1 MTQKEMD
8 YERIKQSI
16 EYISE
21 NYIKQ
26 PELNEIAEHV
36 HLSPY
41 HFQRLFIRWAGVSP
55 KKFLQY
61 LTIEKSKQKLEEC
74 GNLAEVAY
82 DVGLSGT
89 SRLHDLF
96 INIEGMTP
104 FQYKQYGAGITI
116 YYEFFI
122 SPFGKFLLA
131 VTNNNK
137 VCSIQFA
144 DNEIFAEEELKNQ
157 WCNSTIIRSR
167 KKTGLIADKIFNLK
181 STDPIQVLTK
191 GTPFQIKVWESLLK
205 IPFGQLT
212 SYQSIAELINKPKAL
227 QAVGSAIGNN
237 PIAYLIPC
245 HRVIRKAGNISQY
258 HWGETR
264 KKAIIGWEASYLEVA

>member
-1 MTQKEMD
+1 MTQKELD
-8 YERIKQSI
+8 YERIKKSI
-16 EYISE
+16 EYISG
-21 NYIKQ
+21 NYTDQ

-61 LTIEKSKQKLEEC
+61 LTIENSKQRLEEC
-74 GNLAEVAY
+74 SNLAEVAY

-96 INIEGMTP
+96 VNIEGMTP
-104 FQYKQYGAGITI
+104 HQYKLNGAGITI
-116 YYEFFI
+116 YYEFFV

-137 VCSIQFA
+137 ICSIQFV
-144 DNEIFAEEELKNQ
+144 DEEIQAEEELKNN
-157 WCNSTIIRSR
+157 WFNSTVIRN
-167 KKTGLIADKIFNLK
+167 KEKTKVTAERIFDSK
-181 STDPIQVLTK
+181 STDSIQILAK
-191 GTPFQIKVWESLLK
+191 GTAFQIKVWESLLK
-205 IPFGQLT
+205 IPFGKLA
-212 SYQSIAELINKPKAL
+212 SYQSIAELIKKPKAL

-237 PIAYLIPC
+237 PVAYLIPC

-258 HWGETR
+258 RWGEAR
-264 KKAIIGWEASYLEVA
+264 KKTIIGWEASYSEVA